1 MAGSNTNVVKNNS
14 AKNTGKNNIKSN
26 KNPTSNTNNTIPK
39 EKNNIR
45 KPKKESKKKKKKA
58 KKGSKKI
65 KELKKE
71 ILRLK
76 LNLDDMEKK
85 NQRLKKIYFQ
95 EKEEHKKKT
104 QKIKRMLSTS
114 DKIIPSL
121 KDLKNNILVSYQTFE
136 QLNTLLG
143 DIYLEKENPPTPKK
157 K

>member
-1 MAGSNTNVVKNNS
+1 MLEGIVLT
-14 AKNTGKNNIKSN
+14 
-26 KNPTSNTNNTIPK
+26 
-39 EKNNIR
+39 EKIDCFD
-45 KPKKESKKKKKKA
+45 
-58 KKGSKKI
+58 
-65 KELKKE
+65 LCE

-76 LNLDDMEKK
+76 LNHEDLQKK
-85 NQRLKKIYFQ
+85 HNRLKKVYFL

-104 QKIKRMLSTS
+104 EKIKRMLSTS

-143 DIYLEKENPPTPKK
+143 QIYLEKEKPPPPKK

>member
-1 MAGSNTNVVKNNS
+1 MAESNTNVVKNNS
-14 AKNTGKNNIKSN
+14 VNTLKNNKKQGSNKNNTTPRAKNNIK
-26 KNPTSNTNNTIPK
+26 
-39 EKNNIR
+39 
-45 KPKKESKKKKKKA
+45 KPIKESKKKGKNKGKKKG
-58 KKGSKKI
+58 KKASKKI
-65 KELKKE
+65 KGLKKE

-76 LNLDDMEKK
+76 LNFEDLDKK
-85 NQRLKKIYFQ
+85 NKRLKKVYFQ

-143 DIYLEKENPPTPKK
+143 QIYLEKESPPTPKK
-157 K
+157 E